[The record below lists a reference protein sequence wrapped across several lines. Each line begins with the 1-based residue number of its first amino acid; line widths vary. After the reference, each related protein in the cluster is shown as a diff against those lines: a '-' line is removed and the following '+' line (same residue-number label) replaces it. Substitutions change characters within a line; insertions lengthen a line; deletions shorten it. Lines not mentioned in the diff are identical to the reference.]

1 MKIFLL
7 FFSFLGLIFSCENR
21 VFDLHIEHSQVSI
34 QELLTYLAKECS
46 FSVVYDE
53 EGIIDRLD
61 KKLPIVNIKK
71 GELDYIFD
79 LLFSIANLHYSYE
92 NNKLELNILQ
102 TKTFKINYLGTNRE
116 GSSSTS
122 VLINKDSKEQNFNE
136 TGTQGFSKSGVD
148 ITSYDGFNFWENIKQ
163 ELEDLLGENVGIT
176 INKGAGLISIKG
188 EQKQLKLAK
197 TYMDTLHKRL
207 QAQVMID
214 VQILSILHNDTNT
227 TGINW
232 EGLYGLQNINIL
244 GANENPNLGGEGN
257 LGNSSGINIIGGTK
271 ASKAYGL
278 NIVHQGLSLNE
289 IIKYLQ
295 TYGEVTSISNP
306 KILTLNNQPAMI
318 SVGDILRYKKS
329 TIYQNTNAQTTLT
342 NKDSEYP
349 SIFAGVLLDITPLI
363 FGNEV
368 ILKINPSITKTKE
381 NRINLPTLVFETPP
395 NLTTNQLSSMIK
407 VKDKEKIILG
417 GLISNIKSQ
426 KQNKIPLLGDLPL
439 LSYVFSYSQSIQNK
453 EEIVFII
460 EPKIIHKE
468 PPTLKSLGYEI
479 LKD

>member
-1 MKIFLL
+1 MKVIWL
-7 FFSFLGLIFSCENR
+7 FFSFLGLIFACENR
-21 VFDLHIEHSQVSI
+21 SFDLYLEEAQVSI
-34 QELLTYLAKECS
+34 QEVLAHLAKECS
-46 FSVVYDE
+46 FSVVYDDE
-53 EGIIDRLD
+53 EIGERLSR
-61 KKLPIVNIKK
+61 KLPIINIKK
-71 GELDYIFD
+71 GGLDDIFE
-79 LLFSIANLHYSYE
+79 LLFEVANLHYSYA
-92 NNKLELNILQ
+92 NKKLNLSILQ
-102 TKTFKINYLGTNRE
+102 TQTFKINYLGTNRE

-122 VLINKDSKEQNFNE
+122 VLINKDSKEQSFE
-136 TGTQGFSKSGVD
+136 GGTQGFSKSGVD
-148 ITSYDGFNFWENIKQ
+148 IVSYDGFNFWENIKQ
-163 ELEDLLGENVGIT
+163 ELEELLGEDVGIV

-188 EQKQLKLAK
+188 DQKQLKLAK

-214 VQILSILHNDTNT
+214 VKILSVLHSNTNT

-244 GANENPNLGGEGN
+244 GASENSNLGGEGN

-271 ASKAYGL
+271 ASRTYGL

-289 IIKYLQ
+289 IVKYLK
-295 TYGEVTSISNP
+295 TYGEVKSISNP

-381 NRINLPTLVFETPP
+381 NRINLPALAFETPP
-395 NLTTNQLSSMIK
+395 NLTTNQLSSIIR
-407 VKDKEKIILG
+407 VQDKEKIILG
-417 GLISNIKSQ
+417 GLISNTSSKKES
-426 KQNKIPLLGDLPL
+426 KIPLLGDLPL
-439 LSYVFSYSQSIQNK
+439 LSYIFSYSQTLESK
-453 EEIVFII
+453 EEIIFII
-460 EPKIIHKE
+460 EPKIIHKK
-468 PPTLKSLGYEI
+468 PPTLKSLGYEM